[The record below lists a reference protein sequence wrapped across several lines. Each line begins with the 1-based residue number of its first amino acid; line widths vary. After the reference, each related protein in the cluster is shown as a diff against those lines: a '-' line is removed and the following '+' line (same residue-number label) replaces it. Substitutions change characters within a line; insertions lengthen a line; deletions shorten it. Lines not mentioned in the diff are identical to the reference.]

1 MVYNN
6 YSEFSCEVVYY
17 DYTGFLY
24 EAVCYDYTGFLC
36 EVVCHDYSGLFPFK
50 WSIMIAVIDFFVKQL
65 VI

>member
-36 EVVCHDYSGLFPFK
+36 EGICHDYSGLFPFK
-50 WSIMIAVIDFFVKQL
+50 WSIMIAVIIDFL
-65 VI
+65 WSSL